1 MRYTEFLGMRNIR
14 CVFTKYGKQNKG
26 ERNRRIFKMY
36 RITENA
42 HGLKTGCSKIDTG
55 ALVQWGHLL
64 KKSTFLVK
72 SHC

>member
-1 MRYTEFLGMRNIR
+1 MRNVR

-42 HGLKTGCSKIDTG
+42 HGLKTGCSKSTQEHWCSGDIF
-55 ALVQWGHLL
+55 
-64 KKSTFLVK
+64 KKSQLSWSNPIVEQI
-72 SHC
+72 